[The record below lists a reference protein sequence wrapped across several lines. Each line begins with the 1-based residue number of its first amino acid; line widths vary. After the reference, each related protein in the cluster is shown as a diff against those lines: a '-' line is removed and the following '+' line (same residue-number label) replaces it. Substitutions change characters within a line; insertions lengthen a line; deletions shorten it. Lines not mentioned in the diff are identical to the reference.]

1 MNEILTNSQFFGLC
15 LSLWTYFIGMWLKRK
30 LKWAVLNPLL
40 IAILLC
46 IAVLLCF
53 DIDYETYYQGARY
66 ISYFLTPATVALAI
80 PLYEQLDQLK
90 KNWKAILVGIT
101 SGVLASGG
109 SILLLSKLFGFT
121 EAEFVTFYPKP
132 ITTAIGM
139 SLSEE
144 MGGYVAITVAAIVIT
159 GVFGNIVAEAAVKL
173 FGIKNRVAKGIA
185 IGSASHAIGTV
196 KAMEMGEV
204 EGAMSS
210 LSIVLSGILTVVLAN
225 LFLMLY

>member
-53 DIDYETYYQGARY
+53 DIDYETYYQGAKY
-66 ISYFLTPATVALAI
+66 ISYLLTPATVALAI

-109 SILLLSKLFGFT
+109 SILLFSKLFGFT
-121 EAEFVTFYPKP
+121 QA
-132 ITTAIGM
+132 
-139 SLSEE
+139 
-144 MGGYVAITVAAIVIT
+144 
-159 GVFGNIVAEAAVKL
+159 
-173 FGIKNRVAKGIA
+173 
-185 IGSASHAIGTV
+185 
-196 KAMEMGEV
+196 
-204 EGAMSS
+204 
-210 LSIVLSGILTVVLAN
+210 
-225 LFLMLY
+225 